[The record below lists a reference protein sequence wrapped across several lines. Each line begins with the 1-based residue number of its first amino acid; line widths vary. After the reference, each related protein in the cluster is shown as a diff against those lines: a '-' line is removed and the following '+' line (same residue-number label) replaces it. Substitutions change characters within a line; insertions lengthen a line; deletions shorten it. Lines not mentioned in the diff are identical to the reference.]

1 MGFTTSTEPGSFK
14 ETEVKRREKGGEEA
28 WVQMILMNW
37 WLLKEVERQEFTPP
51 RGQDGRY
58 ISNTGLLL

>member
-14 ETEVKRREKGGEEA
+14 ETEVKRREKGEEA
-28 WVQMILMNW
+28 WLQMILMNW
-37 WLLKEVERQEFTPP
+37 WLLKGVERQEFTPP

>member
-1 MGFTTSTEPGSFK
+1 MGFPTSTEPGSFK

-37 WLLKEVERQEFTPP
+37 WLLKGVERQEFTPP
-51 RGQDGRY
+51 RGQDGR
-58 ISNTGLLL
+58 

>member
-37 WLLKEVERQEFTPP
+37 WLLKGVERQEFTPP

-58 ISNTGLLL
+58 ISNKGLLL

>member
-14 ETEVKRREKGGEEA
+14 ERMVKRREKGGEEA
-28 WVQMILMNW
+28 WLQMILMNW
-37 WLLKEVERQEFTPP
+37 WLLKGVERQEFTPP

>member
-28 WVQMILMNW
+28 WVQMILMKW
-37 WLLKEVERQEFTPP
+37 WLLKGVERQEFTPP

>member
-1 MGFTTSTEPGSFK
+1 LGFTTSTEPGSFK

-58 ISNTGLLL
+58 ISNKGLLL

>member
-14 ETEVKRREKGGEEA
+14 ETEVKRREKGEEA
-28 WVQMILMNW
+28 WLQMIFMKW
-37 WLLKEVERQEFTPP
+37 WLVKRIERQEFTPP
-51 RGQDGRY
+51 RGQEGRY